1 MYTGILRSIS
11 FYVVSGGIM
20 LCLSVLQKASQG
32 SYWRYI
38 LLALL
43 FYVESSLIMSP
54 TPAHPLI
61 PFIPFL
67 SRFSPSSLNHR
78 PQFIW
83 IRTYHRLFTTCSI
96 ALTQLAGIW
105 ADPKP
110 KPEDAWIQ
118 VEQLVKGLET
128 GLVRTFQSELVPILT
143 RGPEPMVVQEVI
155 LSEMEKTI
163 VDRTLSAHPA
173 VRQPW
178 SEVEMRLRSRN
189 FAQRHSHANPGNPA
203 LRAISTQNAR
213 QASPSLPPSPS
224 PYIPPDSLSLARTIP
239 LPPSPPP
246 SPAPRRARLPR
257 K

>member
-1 MYTGILRSIS
+1 
-11 FYVVSGGIM
+11 M
-20 LCLSVLQKASQG
+20 LCLSVFQKASQG
-32 SYWRYI
+32 SFWRYT

-43 FYVESSLIMSP
+43 LYLESSLIMSP
-54 TPAHPLI
+54 TPAHPSI

-67 SRFSPSSLNHR
+67 SRFSPSSLHHR

-128 GLVRTFQSELVPILT
+128 GLVRTFQSEVVPILT
-143 RGPEPMVVQEVI
+143 RGPEPMVVQEAI
-155 LSEMEKTI
+155 LAEMEKTI

-178 SEVEMRLRSRN
+178 SEVEARLRSRN
-189 FAQRHSHANPGNPA
+189 TDQRHNHVNPGNPA
-203 LRAISTQNAR
+203 LRAVSTQNAR